1 MISGKRH
8 SSRLF
13 LALLAVPLLSAGE
26 ESAISIKE
34 IFKPSAQSLVMR
46 FQEEKSMQI
55 LSQAVTSRGLL
66 RFIPPDTLV
75 REDEGS
81 RGTVYRIEGNQ
92 VSISEGNRI
101 LRQFDLD
108 TSPEIAG
115 IATSLRALLAADGKA
130 LEEHY
135 TLILSGSGSDWML
148 QLTPRFEQVSRIIEK
163 ILIRGGDGQIQRID
177 TYEQSGDISRMIL
190 IPDG

>member
-1 MISGKRH
+1 M
-8 SSRLF
+8 
-13 LALLAVPLLSAGE
+13 PLLSAGE

-34 IFKPSAQSLVMR
+34 IFKPSAQSLVMH

-75 REDEGS
+75 REDDGS

-115 IATSLRALLAADGKA
+115 IA
-130 LEEHY
+130 
-135 TLILSGSGSDWML
+135 
-148 QLTPRFEQVSRIIEK
+148 
-163 ILIRGGDGQIQRID
+163 
-177 TYEQSGDISRMIL
+177 
-190 IPDG
+190 